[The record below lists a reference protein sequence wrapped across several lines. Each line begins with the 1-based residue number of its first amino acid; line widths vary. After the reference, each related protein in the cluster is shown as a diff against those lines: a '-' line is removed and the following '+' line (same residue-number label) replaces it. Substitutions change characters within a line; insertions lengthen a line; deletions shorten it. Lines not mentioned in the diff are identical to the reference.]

1 MNAGLRRSTKRILLT
16 ASAATAGF
24 LAVVAAAA
32 PEPQTG
38 SARAAAPA
46 PGQRVGPSDPLGWRE
61 GLIDRSYVYTV
72 EGHSTLVGPSSPLG
86 DPPLDA
92 PGIEGPSYPPPPE
105 EHAPAVPINTP
116 DIPLGVVSG
125 FNFDEPLA
133 RVNPTN
139 PLNVVITSHRGLR
152 PSVDGGATY
161 LGTVLYPATLGG
173 SNGDTAMAF
182 DSQGRLFW
190 ANLLLAGDGDVQLMQ
205 VNPTTGG
212 TITGPINVQTAAG
225 DGVAGFDDKEFLAA
239 DEYVPSAFTDN
250 LYMIWTKFGATT
262 DVYYSRSTN
271 QGAAWST
278 PLVFSVPAEGFPW
291 PSDIAVAPN
300 GDVYAAYHSGGDTGA
315 VGDTWVLRSTN
326 GGVTFPQK
334 NQAFLPGQ
342 SDVTFNVKSAAGSIP
357 NTQFWMQGSVQPWV
371 LPDPARPGNVY
382 VVNNDD
388 PDNTHASGDDADV
401 VIARSV
407 DNGLNWAVTT
417 IPDGSGGAHQ
427 VFPFAAIDQLGN
439 IAVAWYD
446 TRRGL
451 TNGFNRLLL
460 DVFATYSLDGGLT
473 WATPFM
479 VNDPNNPF
487 DPDFPNNQRRFPTP
501 QITPCGKVI
510 GSTETCRI
518 GEYMG
523 IDIDRGRVF
532 VTWEGNAFDAGGNV
546 TGDQQW
552 TDSFSIANPTVTKT
566 DGVAVAV
573 PGTNTIYTIVVS
585 NSGPGPAAA
594 TQVNDT
600 FPAAC
605 SSVTWTCSGA
615 GGGVCPA
622 PAGAG
627 NLATTA
633 DLPAGGSVTFLATC
647 AVNPAA
653 TGNLSNTVTVAAGPG
668 VDDTNLGNNSANDV
682 DSLSPTAN
690 VSITK
695 TDGAATAVPGT
706 DTVYLITAANA
717 GPSNAPAA
725 VVTDNFPAACT
736 SVTWSCAG
744 AGGGTCPANGVGN
757 INTAVYLPAG
767 GSVAFSSTCS
777 IDPAATGDLVNSAS
791 VTPGPGVVD
800 PVPGNNTS
808 TDTDTLTP
816 QADISVIK
824 TADPIAVDVGDTVT
838 FTIVV
843 ANGGPS
849 DAPGVTVQD
858 LFPPGFSANLEWTC
872 TGQGGGVCTPA
883 GVGDI
888 VDIVDLPAGASV
900 TYVASCSAFAPVDA
914 DVTNTASVT
923 MPAGVI
929 DPDPSDQES
938 SATVAI
944 NAFAIQEIPTLDR
957 SGLAV
962 LLLLLGAAG
971 WLALRRP
978 R

>member
-1 MNAGLRRSTKRILLT
+1 MNARRRGS
-16 ASAATAGF
+16 ASRVQSIA
-24 LAVVAAAA
+24 LAAAA
-32 PEPQTG
+32 GALLVAAGGGARSGAEAPDPQAGT
-38 SARAAAPA
+38 ATAAAA
-46 PGQRVGPSDPLGWRE
+46 VRVPDPQGAPSDPRGVFE
-61 GLIDRSYVYTV
+61 GLVDRSYVYTV
-72 EGHSTLVGPSSPLG
+72 DGHSTLVGPSQSMAA
-86 DPPLDA
+86 PPVGA
-92 PGIEGPSYPPPPE
+92 PRSEGPTYPPPSGE
-105 EHAPAVPINTP
+105 DAPAAPSNTP
-116 DIPLGVVSG
+116 DIPLGVVG
-125 FNFDEPLA
+125 GANFDEPLA

-139 PLNVVITSHRGLR
+139 PLNVVLTSHSGIR
-152 PSVDGGATY
+152 PSVNGGASY
-161 LGTVLYPATLGG
+161 LPTVTFPGTLGG

-182 DSQGRLFW
+182 DSLGRLFW
-190 ANLLLAGDGDVQLMQ
+190 ANLLTVGDGDVQVMR
-205 VNPTTGG
+205 VNPATGG
-212 TITGPINVQTAAG
+212 TVTGPVNVQTAAG
-225 DGVAGFDDKEFLAA
+225 DAVAGFDDKEFMAA

-271 QGAAWST
+271 QAVGWSA

-315 VGDTWVLRSTN
+315 VGDTWVLRSTD

-334 NQAFLPGQ
+334 NRAFLPGQ

-382 VVNNDD
+382 VVSNDD

-401 VIARSV
+401 VISRSI
-407 DNGLNWAVTT
+407 DNGLTWAVTT

-446 TRRGL
+446 TRRGQ
-451 TNGFNRLLL
+451 TNSFGRLLL

-479 VNDPNNPF
+479 VNDANNPF

-501 QITPCGKVI
+501 QITPCAKSV

-532 VTWEGNAFDAGGNV
+532 LTWEGNSYGAGGNV

-552 TDSFSIANPTVTKT
+552 TDSFSIANVGITKS

-573 PGTNTIYTIVVS
+573 PGANTVYTIVAS
-585 NSGPGPAAA
+585 NSGPGPALA
-594 TQVNDT
+594 TQISDT

-605 SSVTWTCSGA
+605 TAVNWTCSGA

-622 PAGAG
+622 AAGAG

-647 AVNPAA
+647 AIDPAA
-653 TGNLSNTVTVAAGPG
+653 TGSLINTATVAAGPG
-668 VDDTNLGNNSANDV
+668 VDDLTAGNNSQ
-682 DSLSPTAN
+682 
-690 VSITK
+690 
-695 TDGAATAVPGT
+695 
-706 DTVYLITAANA
+706 
-717 GPSNAPAA
+717 
-725 VVTDNFPAACT
+725 
-736 SVTWSCAG
+736 
-744 AGGGTCPANGVGN
+744 
-757 INTAVYLPAG
+757 
-767 GSVAFSSTCS
+767 
-777 IDPAATGDLVNSAS
+777 
-791 VTPGPGVVD
+791 
-800 PVPGNNTS
+800 
-808 TDTDTLTP
+808 TDTDTLVP
-816 QADISVIK
+816 QADISVVK
-824 TADPIAVDVGDTVT
+824 SAAPAAVNAGEAVT

-843 ANGGPS
+843 ANAGPS
-849 DAPGVTVQD
+849 DASGVAVQD
-858 LFPPGFSANLEWTC
+858 LFAVGFQANLEWTC
-872 TGQGGGVCTPA
+872 TGQGGGTCTPA
-883 GVGDI
+883 GAGDI
-888 VDIVDLPAGASV
+888 VDVVDLPAGASV
-900 TYVASCSAFAPVDA
+900 TYVATCLAFSPVDV
-914 DVTNTASVT
+914 DLTNTASVT
-923 MPAGVI
+923 MPAGVT
-929 DPDPSDQES
+929 DPDPSDQEG

-944 NAFAIQEIPTLDR
+944 HAFLIQEIPTLDR
-957 SGLAV
+957 GGLAL
-962 LLLLLGAAG
+962 LLLLLGVAG
-971 WLALRRP
+971 ALAVRRM